1 VNPTLK
7 HLGERALVSSGA
19 ARLARIKLRKRTLV
33 LAYHN
38 IVPDGDSLSGNLNLH
53 LPQREFARQLDVLV
67 RTHDVVPIDALL
79 RPPSSA
85 GRPRVI
91 VTFDDAYAGALTA
104 GIDELVRRGM
114 PATIFV
120 APALL
125 GSVPWWDILAGW
137 TRGMVP
143 DHLQRHALD
152 ALGGHSTEI
161 LRWVQSQPIDSTPPS
176 RLPHIGTESQLEA
189 AASKPGITLGSHTW
203 SHPNLC
209 TLTNTELQTE
219 LARPLQ
225 WLQSRFTTVAPWLS
239 YPYGY
244 FSDSIQNVA
253 AKVGYLGSFRIDG
266 GWVPRSAS
274 PPHAIPRLNIPS
286 GLSLNGFRLRLAGLL

>member
-1 VNPTLK
+1 MNSTLK

-19 ARLARIKLRKRTLV
+19 ARVARIKFRKRTLV

-38 IVPDGDSLSGNLNLH
+38 VVPDGDALSGNLNLH

-67 RTHDVVPIDALL
+67 RTHDVAPIDTLL
-79 RPPSSA
+79 MPPSSS

-91 VTFDDAYAGALTA
+91 ITFDDAYAGALTA
-104 GIDELVRRGM
+104 GIDELVRRRM

-125 GSVPWWDILAGW
+125 GSAPWWDILAER
-137 TRGMVP
+137 TRGIVP
-143 DHLQRHALD
+143 DHLQPHTLE
-152 ALGGHSTEI
+152 ALGGRGSEI
-161 LRWVQSQPIDSTPPS
+161 LRWVQSEPMESTS
-176 RLPHIGTESQLEA
+176 ASTLPHIGTETQLKA
-189 AASKPGITLGSHTW
+189 AASRPGITLASHTW

-209 TLTNTELQTE
+209 ALTNTEIETE

-225 WLQSRFTTVAPWLS
+225 WLQSRFATVAPWLS

-244 FSDSIQNVA
+244 FSDSVQNVA
-253 AKVGYLGSFRIDG
+253 AKVGYIGSFRIDG
-266 GWVPRSAS
+266 GWIPQSAPS
-274 PPHAIPRLNIPS
+274 PHALPRLNIPS
-286 GLSLNGFRLRLAGLL
+286 GLSLNGFRLRLAGLF